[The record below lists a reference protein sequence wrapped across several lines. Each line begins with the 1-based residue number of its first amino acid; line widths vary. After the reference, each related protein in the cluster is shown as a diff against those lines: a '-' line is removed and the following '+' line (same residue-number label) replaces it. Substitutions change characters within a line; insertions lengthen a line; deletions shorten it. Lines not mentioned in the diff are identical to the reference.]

1 MVLKKNQKQATMEKL
16 AGKGIKS
23 INKKSTLLMARKFT
37 KDFNHSIILI
47 TNDG

>member
-1 MVLKKNQKQATMEKL
+1 MKLKKNQKQASMEKL

-23 INKKSTLLMARKFT
+23 INKTSSIMMARKFT